1 MGRIVKETEF
11 RPARWLRNA
20 HLQTLWPTYF
30 RERPDLRLTRERV
43 ELADGDFIDL
53 SWTQDNGGP
62 VVLLLHGMEGSLE
75 SHYAPTTLLALRN
88 AGLHAV
94 FMHLRGCSGEPN
106 RLARSYHSGA
116 SEDLAEVIDH
126 IRLTRDRAPQGAVGI
141 SLGGNLLLKYLGE
154 RGRDTPLN
162 AAVAVS
168 VPFRLLDC
176 ARRLDLG
183 ASRIYREHLMRR
195 LRASYL
201 RKFAERPSP
210 LSVEVHRLRGFY
222 DYDDKVTAPLN
233 GFDGADDYYARC
245 SCRRYLPGIEETP
258 TLIIHALDD
267 PFMFPK
273 TIPGQ
278 SELGPGIRLEIAR
291 NGGHVGFVQGA
302 YPGNISYWTD
312 HRIPSFFKQ
321 HLAVNNSSC

>member
-1 MGRIVKETEF
+1 
-11 RPARWLRNA
+11 
-20 HLQTLWPTYF
+20 
-30 RERPDLRLTRERV
+30 
-43 ELADGDFIDL
+43 
-53 SWTQDNGGP
+53 
-62 VVLLLHGMEGSLE
+62 LHGLEGSLE
-75 SHYAPTTLLALRN
+75 SHYARTTLLALRD

-126 IRLTRDRAPQGAVGI
+126 IRCTRSRALVGVVGI

-154 RGRDTPLN
+154 RGKDTPLK

-195 LRASYL
+195 MRASYL
-201 RKFAERPSP
+201 RKFTDRPSP

-222 DYDDKVTAPLN
+222 DYDDRITAPLN

-245 SCRRYLPGIEETP
+245 SCRRYLPGIEIS
-258 TLIIHALDD
+258 TLIIHARDD
-267 PFMFPK
+267 PFMFPY
-273 TIPGQ
+273 TIPEE
-278 SELGPGIRLEIAR
+278 SELGCGIRLEISR

-302 YPGNISYWTD
+302 HPGNISYWTD
-312 HRIPSFFKQ
+312 QRIPSFFQQ
-321 HLAVNNSSC
+321 HLAAIGSSC